1 MSTTHSAFRASLSI
15 FLSLCAIVW
24 LAACASTVD
33 TAEGETKSETLAD
46 APFVGTWTSELDG
59 ATAIIEPTG
68 IFSIDVPARGEKPAR
83 SAVGRWTFNG
93 EIVVFTNL
101 SNTASCADVPGSY
114 KAEVV
119 RDVARFELV
128 RDECA
133 PRQEHMAWPWKRANV
148 H

>member
-1 MSTTHSAFRASLSI
+1 MS
-15 FLSLCAIVW
+15 
-24 LAACASTVD
+24 ACASTVD

-46 APFVGTWTSELDG
+46 APFVGTWMSELDG
-59 ATAIIEPTG
+59 ATAMIEPTG

-93 EIVVFTNL
+93 EVVVFTNL
-101 SNTASCADVPGSY
+101 SNTANCADVPGSY

-119 RDVARFELV
+119 RDVVRFELV

-133 PRQEHMAWPWKRANV
+133 QRQEHMAWPWKRRNV
-148 H
+148 N